1 MPDASKYDRTV
12 TLICPTCGDT
22 QFEHDE
28 HDENAA
34 ATCLSCGLQ
43 ITRTDLIEANSE
55 NISGQL
61 EKMKS
66 DVVSDMKAQLQKSL
80 KGFRIK

>member
-1 MPDASKYDRTV
+1 MTDASKYDRAV
-12 TLICPTCGDT
+12 TLMCPTCGDT

-28 HDENAA
+28 HDENVAV
-34 ATCLSCGLQ
+34 TCVSCGLK

-55 NISGQL
+55 NISGQV
-61 EKMKS
+61 EQIKS
-66 DVVSDMKAQLQKSL
+66 EVVADMKAQLQKSL